1 MTKTLTERCRDGD
14 RFGKLTVLGFH
25 HKDKHYHSYYECVC
39 DCGKKTMNQ
48 QLVGEGK
55 RFWH

>member
-1 MTKTLTERCRDGD
+1 MKQITIYDSSGKCCPFNLAPFNKEEER
-14 RFGKLTVLGFH
+14 VN
-25 HKDKHYHSYYECVC
+25 
-39 DCGKKTMNQ
+39 MNQ